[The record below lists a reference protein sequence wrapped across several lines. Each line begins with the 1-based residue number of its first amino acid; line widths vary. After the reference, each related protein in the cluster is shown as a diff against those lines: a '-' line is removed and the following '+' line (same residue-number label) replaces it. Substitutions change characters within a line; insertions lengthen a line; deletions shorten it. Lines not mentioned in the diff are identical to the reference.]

1 MEPLFLLL
9 DAVARQR
16 EQHQAGHA
24 AFMAAHGAQD
34 IGDLSQ
40 EESRELFA
48 ILLASQVRLDAEM
61 RALRRLIGRLSDAY
75 R

>member
-24 AFMAAHGAQD
+24 AFMAARGAQD

-48 ILLASQVRLDAEM
+48 ILLAQVRLDAEM
-61 RALRRLIGRLSDAY
+61 RALRRLIGR
-75 R
+75 

>member
-1 MEPLFLLL
+1 LLL

-16 EQHQAGHA
+16 EQHQASYA
-24 AFMAAHGAQD
+24 TFMAVHGAQD
-34 IGDLSQ
+34 IGDLSR

-48 ILLASQVRLDAEM
+48 SRPAQVRLDAEM